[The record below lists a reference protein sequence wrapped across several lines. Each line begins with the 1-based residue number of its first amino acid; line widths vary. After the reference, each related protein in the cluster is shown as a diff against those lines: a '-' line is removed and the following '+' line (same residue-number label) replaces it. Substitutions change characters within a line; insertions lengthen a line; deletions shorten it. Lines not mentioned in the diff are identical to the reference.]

1 MGRLAGGAQYL
12 QMKTEEEERLI
23 AHAVTRLSAKYP
35 SISADV
41 VADAVASAHAH
52 FDGHKVRD
60 FVPLLVERMAGEKLS
75 LLVAS

>member
-1 MGRLAGGAQYL
+1 
-12 QMKTEEEERLI
+12 MKTEEEERLI
-23 AHAVTRLSAKYP
+23 AHAVSRLSAKYP

-52 FDGHKVRD
+52 FDDKVRD

-75 LLVAS
+75 SLVAS

>member
-1 MGRLAGGAQYL
+1 MS
-12 QMKTEEEERLI
+12 
-23 AHAVTRLSAKYP
+23 VKYP

-52 FDGHKVRD
+52 FDGHTVRD

-75 LLVAS
+75 SLIAS